1 MSMICCE
8 KVYMNYDSTKA
19 VNGVSFSVEKG
30 DFLCIVGENGTGK
43 STLLKGIL
51 GLQKLNSGTIVFS
64 GITNRE
70 IGYLP
75 QRTVVQKDFPASVR
89 EVVLSGCQTKGWGL
103 FYNAND
109 RKTAQKNIELMG
121 IGHIRNTPF
130 NELSGGQQ
138 QRVLLARAL
147 CATQKL
153 LLLDEPTTGLD
164 PYVTAELYSLIS
176 KLNREH
182 GVTVI
187 MVTHDIRNSV
197 EYANKILSMEHD
209 GDFFGTTDE
218 YMHTAAAKRIFG
230 GGNNA

>member
-1 MSMICCE
+1 MPMISCE
-8 KVYMNYDSTKA
+8 KVYMSYDSTKA
-19 VNGVSFSVEKG
+19 VEGVSFSVEKG

-51 GLQKLNSGTIVFS
+51 GLQKLNSGTITFS
-64 GITNRE
+64 GIKSGE

-89 EVVLSGCQTKGWGL
+89 EVVLSGRQTKGFRL
-103 FYNAND
+103 FYTPED
-109 RKTAQKNIELMG
+109 RKIARENIALMG
-121 IGHIRNTPF
+121 IDDIKNKPF

-147 CATQKL
+147 CATQKV

-164 PYVTAELYSLIS
+164 PFVTAELYKLTA
-176 KLNREH
+176 KLNREY

-187 MVTHDIRNSV
+187 MVTHDIKNSL
-197 EYANKILSMEHD
+197 EYATGILSMEHD
-209 GDFFGTTDE
+209 GDFFGTTQE
-218 YMHTAAAKRIFG
+218 YLKTPAAKRIFG
-230 GGNNA
+230 GGIDA